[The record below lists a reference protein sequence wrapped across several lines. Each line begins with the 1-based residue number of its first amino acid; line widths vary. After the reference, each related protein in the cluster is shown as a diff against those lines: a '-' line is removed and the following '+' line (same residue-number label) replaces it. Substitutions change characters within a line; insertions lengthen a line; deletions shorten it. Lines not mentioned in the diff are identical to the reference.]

1 MVMDGEKGQLL
12 DLTGREDV
20 VLERVCAEESE
31 VNQRKADILRGR
43 EKGKKIKKIQRS
55 GNGTNG
61 EKVVIG
67 AKKKRDDEMDV
78 DCQNETK
85 KGKGANGE
93 SLVHQENLTSAGL
106 SEQPCEAQ

>member
-1 MVMDGEKGQLL
+1 
-12 DLTGREDV
+12 
-20 VLERVCAEESE
+20 
-31 VNQRKADILRGR
+31 
-43 EKGKKIKKIQRS
+43 
-55 GNGTNG
+55 
-61 EKVVIG
+61 VVIG